1 MAVTRATTIFSPPK
15 SSSPLEP
22 AAHPSVSILVIFSP
36 MTASNLPPIQEP
48 ARTLPVRASYDVLV
62 VGGGPSGLTAALAA
76 AEDGLKVG
84 LIESRSFVGGNMTIG
99 LPVLGFL
106 GQKKN
111 QIING
116 LPQKFI
122 DRLRAVQG
130 ASEHR
135 WCPLHMGITLVEPEA
150 VKSVALQMLL
160 EAGVDVTFYA
170 FCAGVVMDGD
180 TIRGIVIESKSGR
193 EAVLGKIVIDCTGD
207 ADVAYRA
214 GVPCEKGSKETGGM
228 QPPTLMFC
236 IGGVDTD
243 KLRMSIATQT
253 RTYLTDFI
261 PAEYFGQNNQFI
273 VVGLRELIAKARA
286 ERKLNIPNERTIIIT
301 GLREGEVWI
310 NMTRVAGTDGT
321 DVRSLSDGEIE
332 ARKQID
338 DIFVY
343 LKNYVPGF
351 EKCFF
356 TKTAPFLGIRETR
369 RIVGAYTMTQEDV
382 LGCRRFEDSIAVAS
396 YPIDIHRPGDE
407 GCTLIWCGDC
417 YDIPYRSLVPQ
428 KIQNLL
434 VAGRSISTTHE
445 AMGAI
450 RVMATC
456 MAMGEAAGRAAKQAV
471 HTGVSPAQV
480 DVAKLQAELLARGAY
495 LRPAE
500 AGA

>member
-1 MAVTRATTIFSPPK
+1 MNHRATR
-15 SSSPLEP
+15 
-22 AAHPSVSILVIFSP
+22 
-36 MTASNLPPIQEP
+36 NIQEAP
-48 ARTLPVRASYDVLV
+48 KTTPVRAEYDVLV
-62 VGGGPSGLTAALAA
+62 VGGGPSGLTTALAA

-84 LIESRSFVGGNMTIG
+84 LLESRSFLGGNMTIG

-111 QIING
+111 QIIKG

-122 DRLRAVQG
+122 DRLKARKG

-150 VKSVALQMLL
+150 VKTVALEMLT
-160 EAGVDVTFYA
+160 EAGVEVTFYTS
-170 FCAGVVMDGD
+170 CADVVMDGD
-180 TIRGIVIESKSGR
+180 TIRGVITESKSGR
-193 EAVLGKIVIDCTGD
+193 EAVLGKIVVDCTGD

-214 GVPCEKGSKETGGM
+214 GVPCEKGSRETGGM

-236 IGGVDTD
+236 LAGVDTE
-243 KLRMSIATQT
+243 KLRMSIAHHT

-273 VVGLRELIAKARA
+273 VVGLRELIAKARQ
-286 ERKLNIPNERTIIIT
+286 ERGLKIPNERTIIIT
-301 GLREGEVWI
+301 GLREGEVWM
-310 NMTRVAGTDGT
+310 NMTRVAGVDGT
-321 DVRSLSDGEIE
+321 DARSLSMGEIE

-338 DIFVY
+338 DIYTY

-351 EKCFF
+351 EKCYF

-369 RIVGAYTMTQEDV
+369 RIVGHYTMTQEDV
-382 LGCRRFEDSIAVAS
+382 LGCRHFDDSIAVAS

-417 YDIPYRSLVPQ
+417 YDIPYRSLLPQ
-428 KIQNLL
+428 KVKNLI
-434 VAGRSISTTHE
+434 VAGRCISTTHE

-456 MAMGEAAGRAAKQAV
+456 MAMGEAAGRAAKLALRD
-471 HTGVSPAQV
+471 GVPPTDIDVRKLQ
-480 DVAKLQAELLARGAY
+480 DELVAKGAY
-495 LRPAE
+495 LRDRETA
-500 AGA
+500 AVGA